1 MEEDADDDDC
11 IACHYQGQDPRPL
24 AAVLEGDEEP
34 VPHAQTVD
42 VAIAAPGRASEPS
55 NMQAARLRNEPAFH
69 ADRFGTKRQL
79 SVFAVGDE
87 CLIEEF
93 PSCGRDALVCL
104 SADEHAGA
112 GHTGD

>member
-1 MEEDADDDDC
+1 MSTTASSQSARRRNLSRSRTRRNLLSKRRCGTDSRPLGTHRVSEPPGVVQPRNRRSLMEEDADDDDC

-55 NMQAARLRNEPAFH
+55 N
-69 ADRFGTKRQL
+69 
-79 SVFAVGDE
+79 
-87 CLIEEF
+87 
-93 PSCGRDALVCL
+93 
-104 SADEHAGA
+104 
-112 GHTGD
+112 